1 MVIKPAM
8 EIRQSD
14 DLGFP
19 SQSQSFMSFFRMTRH
34 MLPILIARVGLSALS
49 GHIAARSLC
58 TWTHPTSRGCGR
70 QPDRHGTIFPGI
82 PDLQQTSRRHNVSK
96 DADRRL

>member
-34 MLPILIARVGLSALS
+34 MLPILIARVGLSALV
-49 GHIAARSLC
+49 GFVWPYCGQIAL
-58 TWTHPTSRGCGR
+58 H
-70 QPDRHGTIFPGI
+70 
-82 PDLQQTSRRHNVSK
+82 V
-96 DADRRL
+96 DASYI